1 MFGRENPFKVINQ
14 EDARQKKPHL
24 KLCTSQ
30 QLYPGVALPWGKVQ
44 SRTRSKWV
52 LTLARSY
59 RNLLLLSLLASIC
72 ITVPSTPASA
82 QSESRSVR
90 KSTSKQKSSLAERK
104 AAARTTQAHSNHN
117 TLAGDALSHCSA
129 SHCAGLNPDS
139 SGLAGGAKLEGS
151 DAAPEGMVAENYP
164 SDENLSN
171 DSRMASLNQD
181 FLNSRHPIKT
191 GGRVAVPG
199 ALEAVEVYLTRNGE
213 IVLGNFPRFST
224 GYGGKLA
231 SKSSAQQIALYTLD
245 PKLQKLASELVRQAD
260 APHVAIVAMEPDSG
274 RILALAQK
282 SSSIPNLLT
291 HAGFPAASLFKVVT
305 TAAALEQ
312 TDLEADSVIRFRGG
326 TYVLERWNYLPDPK
340 RDRNMMTIQEALGRS
355 CNAVF
360 GRIALKNLGP
370 DTLRQYVQSFGFNQ
384 PLKFERPLPVSR
396 AEVPSES
403 YELSRTAAGFGEVR
417 ISPIHAAVMMSGV
430 ANEGI
435 MPRPYLVDKVLS
447 SSGATLFE
455 SQPQMSARMIQRDT
469 ARKLLRMMESTTT
482 KGTSRKDFMSKN
494 RPVLGDIEV
503 AAKTGTLRGTNPA
516 GLNQWFIAAAPIK
529 DPKIAVSVIVLDPRS
544 SKSRSGRIGRML
556 IEQYLK

>member
-1 MFGRENPFKVINQ
+1 M
-14 EDARQKKPHL
+14 
-24 KLCTSQ
+24 
-30 QLYPGVALPWGKVQ
+30 
-44 SRTRSKWV
+44 

-59 RNLLLLSLLASIC
+59 RNLLLLSVLATFC
-72 ITVPSTPASA
+72 IAISPTTTEA
-82 QSESRSVR
+82 QPETKPVR
-90 KSTSKQKSSLAERK
+90 KSASRQQHNLGDKKS
-104 AAARTTQAHSNHN
+104 AARTDQRHLNQN
-117 TLAGDALSHCSA
+117 TLSGDALSHCSA
-129 SHCAGLNPDS
+129 SHCAELNPDS
-139 SGLAGGAKLEGS
+139 SRLAGGAKLEGGGT
-151 DAAPEGMVAENYP
+151 AADDLGATDDKT
-164 SDENLSN
+164 DENLSK

-181 FLNSRHPIKT
+181 FLNSSRPVTT
-191 GGRVAVPG
+191 GGRVTGPG
-199 ALEAVEVYLTRNGE
+199 SLESVEVYLTRSGE
-213 IVLGNFPRFST
+213 IVLGNFPRFTT
-224 GYGGKLA
+224 GYGGKIA

-245 PKLQKLASELVRQAD
+245 PDLQKLASDLVRQAD
-260 APHVAIVAMEPDSG
+260 APHVAVVAMEPDSG

-282 SSSIPNLLT
+282 SNSIPNLLT

-312 TDLEADSVIRFRGG
+312 TDLEGDSVIRFRGG

-340 RDRNMMTIQEALGRS
+340 RDRNMMTIRDALGKS

-370 DTLRQYVQSFGFNQ
+370 ETLRQYVQSFGFNQ

-396 AEVPSES
+396 AQVPSEG
-403 YELSRTAAGFGEVR
+403 YELSRTGAGFGEVR

-435 MPRPYLVDKVLS
+435 MPRPYLVDKVIS

-469 ARKLLRMMESTTT
+469 AQKLLRMMESTTT

-503 AAKTGTLRGTNPA
+503 AAKTGTLRGTNPV